1 MSKSTHPLT
10 PVASHSGAVL
20 AGLSFA
26 LPAALTAFFI
36 LFSILPAFYWSTR
49 DHVELPFD
57 LAALLRLIAMSHH
70 AAAPVLILSGE
81 ANERLSE
88 LAAYVA
94 GCLGYPF
101 AIGTA
106 FCRLMTSID
115 MAIQLPLRVI
125 GMVLAGWVVAV
136 PVYRQVLSRTPK
148 LRSARWIDGPRT
160 LWFGAAIGA
169 ARSRLG
175 ALIAQFPEGIEL
187 APGLRLPRLAEHE
200 SSFAVGLPGSGKT
213 VVVEGVARQ
222 AIMRGDHVLLLDV
235 KGALHKRIRAIVD
248 RTQSAVTG
256 IGRASSVWAI
266 GRDVYSPTAAGRIA
280 AIMIPES
287 RDPVW
292 SAASRLVLK
301 GLLLK
306 LISEHRRDWG
316 WRELQTAISK
326 PVEEIANDL
335 RSTMR
340 QVSEMLRGKGDD
352 PTTTSLSVVFNMIA
366 HVAEIVDTCA
376 SMEADGRPRISL
388 LDWARKRS
396 RRRIIVLR
404 HDLSNRDNSELL
416 LTLMFRV
423 LASEL
428 LAPDIADGVDHG
440 VWIVADE
447 LPRFRGAMKDI
458 MELASLGRSRG
469 IRVVATAQSLA
480 QIEEAS
486 TRAAAEALTENF
498 ATIVVCKARAGK
510 NATEISESLMGMTTF
525 GVDQSGPQGETELHK
540 VPALSPHEIS
550 TCLGLTVDWRGSKS
564 IRASIVG
571 FDNIYVVEWP
581 LDTWSRL

>member
-1 MSKSTHPLT
+1 MSKPTHPLT
-10 PVASHSGAVL
+10 PVASRSAAIVT
-20 AGLSFA
+20 GLSFA
-26 LPAALTAFFI
+26 SLASVTAFVI
-36 LFSILPAFYWSTR
+36 LFTILPTFYWSTR
-49 DHVELPFD
+49 DQVELPFD
-57 LAALLRLIAMSHH
+57 LAAILRLIAKSHH
-70 AAAPVLILSGE
+70 VAAPALILSGD
-81 ANERLSE
+81 ASDRLGE
-88 LAAYVA
+88 LARYIA
-94 GCLGYPF
+94 GCIKYPYE
-101 AIGTA
+101 IGKV
-106 FCRLMTSID
+106 FWKLLTSID
-115 MAIQLPLRVI
+115 MAIQLPLRVT
-125 GMVLAGWVVAV
+125 GTVLAGWLVAT
-136 PVYRQVLSRTPK
+136 PIYRQVLSRTPK

-169 ARSRLG
+169 ARNHLA
-175 ALIAQFPEGIEL
+175 ALTAEFPDGIEL
-187 APGLRLPRLAEHE
+187 APGLQLPKRAEHE
-200 SSFAVGLPGSGKT
+200 SAFAVGLPGSGKS
-213 VVVEGVARQ
+213 VIVEGIARQ
-222 AIMRGDHVLLLDV
+222 AIMRGDHVLHLDV
-235 KGALHKRIRAIVD
+235 KGALHKRIVALIGRKHG
-248 RTQSAVTG
+248 AVIG
-256 IGRASSVWAI
+256 IGRASSIWAI
-266 GRDVYSPTAAGRIA
+266 GRDVRSPAAASRVA

-292 SAASRLVLK
+292 SAASRLVMK

-306 LISEHRRDWG
+306 LIGERQRDWG
-316 WRELQTAISK
+316 WRELQSAISK

-335 RSTMR
+335 RPTMR
-340 QVSEMLRGKGDD
+340 QVAEMLRGKGDD
-352 PTTTSLSVVFNMIA
+352 PTTMSLSVIFNMIA

-388 LDWARKRS
+388 MDWARKRS
-396 RRRIIVLR
+396 RQRVIVLR

-423 LASEL
+423 LAGEL
-428 LAPDIADGVDHG
+428 LAPAMTDDVDHG

-480 QIEEAS
+480 QIEDAS
-486 TRAAAEALTENF
+486 TKSAAEALTENF

-510 NATEISESLMGMTTF
+510 NATELSESLMGMTTF
-525 GVDQSGPQGETELHK
+525 GIDPPAKQGETELHK
-540 VPALSPHEIS
+540 VPALSPHEMS

-581 LDTWSRL
+581 LDSWKRL

>member
-10 PVASHSGAVL
+10 PVAARSGAVL
-20 AGLSFA
+20 TAFSFA
-26 LPAALTAFFI
+26 LLASITTFLI
-36 LFSILPAFYWSTR
+36 LFSVVPAFYWSPR

-57 LAALLRLIAMSHH
+57 LAALVRLIEMSHH
-70 AAAPVLILSGE
+70 AAAPTLALSGD
-81 ANERLSE
+81 ASDRLGE
-88 LAAYVA
+88 LAKYI
-94 GCLGYPF
+94 GGWIMYPSE
-101 AIGTA
+101 IGRA
-106 FCRLMTSID
+106 FWRTSTSID
-115 MAIQLPLRVI
+115 MAIKLPIRLL
-125 GMVLAGWVVAV
+125 GAALAGWVVAV
-136 PVYRQVLSRTPK
+136 PIYRQMLSRTPK
-148 LRSARWIDGPRT
+148 LRSARWIDGPKT

-169 ARSRLG
+169 ARSHLAG
-175 ALIAQFPEGIEL
+175 FIAEFPDGVLL
-187 APGLRLPRLAEHE
+187 APGLQLPRLAEHE
-200 SSFAVGLPGSGKT
+200 SVFAIGLPGSGKT
-213 VVVEGVARQ
+213 VIAEGVARQ
-222 AIMRGDHVLLLDV
+222 AIMRGDHVLQLDV
-235 KGALHKRIRAIVD
+235 KGALHSRIAALIGRKH
-248 RTQSAVTG
+248 SAVVG
-256 IGRASSVWAI
+256 MGRTSSVWAI
-266 GRDVYSPTAAGRIA
+266 GRDVRSPAAASRVA

-292 SAASRLVLK
+292 SAASRLVFK

-306 LISEHRRDWG
+306 LIREHRQDWG
-316 WRELQTAISK
+316 WRELQAAISK

-335 RSTMR
+335 RPTMR
-340 QVSEMLRGKGDD
+340 QVAEMLRGKGDD
-352 PTTTSLSVVFNMIA
+352 PTTMSLSVVFNMIA

-376 SMEADGRPRISL
+376 AMERDGRPRISL
-388 LDWARKRS
+388 MDWARKRS
-396 RRRIIVLR
+396 CQRIIVLR

-428 LAPDIADGVDHG
+428 LSTAMADNVDHS

-480 QIEEAS
+480 QIEDAS
-486 TRAAAEALTENF
+486 TKAAAEALTENF

-510 NATEISESLMGMTTF
+510 NATELSESLMGMTTY
-525 GVDQSGPQGETELHK
+525 GIDPPGKPGETELHK
-540 VPALSPHEIS
+540 VPALSPHEMS
-550 TCLGLTVDWRGSKS
+550 TSLGLTVDWQGSKS

-581 LDTWSRL
+581 LDTWRRL